1 MPGRPHQTNS
11 NGKEQSWAPGTKGLA
26 QSSSFPGG
34 LVPLLLSWLTKVAL
48 RLHSMAEA
56 PRVPPAKQQ
65 KGRANPRSP
74 KDQGGGVSFQKLQKN
89 LSPSLESRWLLNFTS
104 TLEPATLPRGQMC
117 RRL

>member
-26 QSSSFPGG
+26 RSSSFPGG
-34 LVPLLLSWLTKVAL
+34 LVPLLLSCLTKLAL
-48 RLHSMAEA
+48 RLHSVAEA

-74 KDQGGGVSFQKLQKN
+74 KDQGGGVSLPEAPEK
-89 LSPSLESRWLLNFTS
+89 SLPESRVSLAVKFHIY
-104 TLEPATLPRGQMC
+104 P
-117 RRL
+117 